1 MNNHDT
7 TNEPIQNEDTDDIVV
22 TSYYKS
28 KSGHDTQSTS
38 ASSVSRI
45 DNDSIFMMCKTQSGC
60 RNIQNKIIIDAH
72 FANYTLYPGLRPKM
86 LLLINDQFG
95 NYLYQQF
102 MDVLNETNLKDLICF
117 ISLHFSQI
125 SYSPH
130 GTRVI
135 QKLIEEFSQNPR
147 EAMMIYEML
156 KTNLAGRIYEMSN
169 DENANHIIQKFI
181 LLIKYPYNDFVY
193 AEIYNTFAKIAVT
206 KYGCCVVQKCLM
218 NGIPSQKEKIVFL
231 ILQNTF
237 YLISNQFGNY
247 VYQCLIFLNDDR
259 IIIEIYKIIYHQL
272 IALCKEKYSSNVIEK
287 IFDIK
292 NKMII
297 KDIARHI
304 CESEENIMELVTDQ
318 YGNYII
324 QKIINTVMDHSIIMK
339 IINVIASNV
348 QGIYKISFGKKL
360 ILKLSKR
367 YKNLEQLLWV

>member
-135 QKLIEEFSQNPR
+135 QKLI
-147 EAMMIYEML
+147 
-156 KTNLAGRIYEMSN
+156 
-169 DENANHIIQKFI
+169 
-181 LLIKYPYNDFVY
+181 
-193 AEIYNTFAKIAVT
+193 
-206 KYGCCVVQKCLM
+206 
-218 NGIPSQKEKIVFL
+218 
-231 ILQNTF
+231 
-237 YLISNQFGNY
+237 
-247 VYQCLIFLNDDR
+247 
-259 IIIEIYKIIYHQL
+259 
-272 IALCKEKYSSNVIEK
+272 
-287 IFDIK
+287 
-292 NKMII
+292 
-297 KDIARHI
+297 
-304 CESEENIMELVTDQ
+304 
-318 YGNYII
+318 
-324 QKIINTVMDHSIIMK
+324 
-339 IINVIASNV
+339 
-348 QGIYKISFGKKL
+348 
-360 ILKLSKR
+360 
-367 YKNLEQLLWV
+367 